1 MSAPQILEKGAPA
14 SNPTISLLSRPAAAA
29 AL

>member
-1 MSAPQILEKGAPA
+1 MSAPQIPEKGAPA

-29 AL
+29 L